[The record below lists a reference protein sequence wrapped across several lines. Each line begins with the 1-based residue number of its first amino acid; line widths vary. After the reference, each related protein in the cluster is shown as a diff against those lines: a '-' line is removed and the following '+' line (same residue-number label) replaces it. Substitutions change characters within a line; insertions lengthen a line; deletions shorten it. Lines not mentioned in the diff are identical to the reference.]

1 MQRDDYGW
9 ALPYPQ
15 MIMTS
20 TKQPGYNQPTEQK
33 HKDNLSR
40 LSDFLGKLPFIVK
53 INSGFRTPAVNSAV
67 GGAPSSQHMNGLGA
81 DIYVPSTPLGPLL
94 AKPDLAVYFWHYRDK
109 MPELDQVIWYTGTN
123 HTHIGIC
130 PKDGTD
136 CMSGAAPG
144 KGRQE
149 FMVKGSSYASWSPS
163 LAEQSTP
170 GARML
175 IALGPPRDW
184 KKVALITA
192 GVTGGFLLLV
202 AGAYLYMSRD

>member
-15 MIMTS
+15 RLMTTTS
-20 TKQPGYNQPTEQK
+20 QSGYNQPTNPL
-33 HKDNLSR
+33 HAANLSK
-40 LSDFLGKLPFIVK
+40 LSDFLGKLPFPVG

-67 GGAPSSQHMNGLGA
+67 GGEPKSQHMNGLGA
-81 DIYVPSTPLGPLL
+81 DIYVLGPLL

-170 GARML
+170 GARD
-175 IALGPPRDW
+175 R
-184 KKVALITA
+184 KSV
-192 GVTGGFLLLV
+192 V
-202 AGAYLYMSRD
+202 